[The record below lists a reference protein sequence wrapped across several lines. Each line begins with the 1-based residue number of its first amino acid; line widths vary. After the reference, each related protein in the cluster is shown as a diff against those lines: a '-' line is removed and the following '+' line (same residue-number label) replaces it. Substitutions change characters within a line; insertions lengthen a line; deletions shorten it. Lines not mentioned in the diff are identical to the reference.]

1 MDMKIKSSIGIS
13 KTDGTDRKSVKGFT
27 LVELIVVIAIISIL
41 VGIANLAAQ
50 GFVRN
55 ARRETAN
62 DNAHI
67 LFTGFQNILT
77 QCEIKQ
83 DNSVISPTFTNDPT
97 QKQIVIEFKV
107 YNGNVQCFKNGTGTG
122 LRGSSGFTGDMGGT
136 TKYTDAPGGIAG
148 VSNLPN
154 AIAGIIDNT
163 FEGEAKVYID
173 YENYEVKSVVFKPM
187 TESNKNT
194 TINDFTSGPNNG
206 GLDAYGS
213 GDWYLGFDNGGDQET
228 AYDNHPLY
236 GVYPFQSALT

>member
-41 VGIANLAAQ
+41 IGIANLAAQ

-83 DNSVISPTFTNDPT
+83 DNSVISPKLVDDFT
-97 QKQIVIEFKV
+97 QLKIVIGFKV
-107 YNGNVQCFKNGTGTG
+107 YNGNIQSYQIDGITTGDSFSANFG
-122 LRGSSGFTGDMGGT
+122 SGFTGGMSGM
-136 TKYTDAPGGIAG
+136 KYSDAPGGIAG
-148 VSNLPN
+148 SCNLPN

-194 TINDFTSGPNNG
+194 TINNFNDG
-206 GLDAYGS
+206 GLDEYGS
-213 GDWYLGFDNGGDQET
+213 GNWYLGFDNGGDQET

-236 GVYPFQSALT
+236 GVYPFQAALT